1 MNPTMN
7 IQFKFPPTQV
17 DSVRLNRLK
26 TILTDWMVLVVKTAK
41 SRQIH
46 VLEAIHSFFDI
57 NHFYSYYSIIFPTR
71 QFCVDPVVLSRLFKL
86 SQEEGSGLAR
96 VVTNIVYEILYRIKS
111 EPVVILGDKQVR
123 HDLTIEEA
131 LKEQPDLLLGVWIPL
146 FGNEG
151 IYYPLKNE
159 GRLTRDEKLFLCH
172 QYLNFL
178 KEEIELVDSEIY
190 DIKSEYEE
198 FIPPRVQKEIDN
210 LIEHSKVLCKQIEFV
225 EKDLGIN

>member
-1 MNPTMN
+1 M
-7 IQFKFPPTQV
+7 
-17 DSVRLNRLK
+17 
-26 TILTDWMVLVVKTAK
+26 
-41 SRQIH
+41 
-46 VLEAIHSFFDI
+46 
-57 NHFYSYYSIIFPTR
+57 
-71 QFCVDPVVLSRLFKL
+71 
-86 SQEEGSGLAR
+86 AR